1 MAKFIVM
8 GNYTAQAFKGFIGN
22 PDQDRAAAATALSE
36 AVGGKM
42 ESFMITRGAYDF
54 VGVVSGSIGFEGAA
68 AVKLAVE
75 ASGAITNFTILEEMD
90 MGKAAGMPAA
100 LPISISSNM
109 VKFVI
114 APEASTASL
123 TAAAPSN
130 PILPLTTPTKS

>member
-1 MAKFIVM
+1 MLPYEKEVTMAKFIVM

-90 MGKAAGMPAA
+90 MGKAAGMASKAMANYKPAG
-100 LPISISSNM
+100 
-109 VKFVI
+109 
-114 APEASTASL
+114 
-123 TAAAPSN
+123 
-130 PILPLTTPTKS
+130 

>member
-8 GNYTAQAFKGFIGN
+8 CNYTAQAFKGFIGN

-54 VGVVSGSIGFEGAA
+54 VGVVSGDIGFEGAA

-90 MGKAAGMPAA
+90 MGKAAGMASKAMANYKPAG
-100 LPISISSNM
+100 
-109 VKFVI
+109 
-114 APEASTASL
+114 
-123 TAAAPSN
+123 
-130 PILPLTTPTKS
+130 